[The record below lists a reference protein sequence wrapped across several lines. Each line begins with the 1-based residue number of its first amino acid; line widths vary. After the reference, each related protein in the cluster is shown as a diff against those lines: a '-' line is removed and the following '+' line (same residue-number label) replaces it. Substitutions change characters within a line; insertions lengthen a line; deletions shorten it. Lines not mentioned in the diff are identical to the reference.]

1 MKLEEEEKGRILE
14 NQGVST
20 KLKLWQHLEND
31 EAVALNVSLR
41 VSIIFFFFLKRA
53 FYFQLEKREHVWYT
67 GPEEDTSV
75 FILEKKL
82 SDSLYYDSVDEV
94 STLLC
99 NDRRGGQEGSCQ
111 RNLRT
116 WADSYLIIE
125 ELEDISHGRA
135 GCLDQLVSSWASK
148 KTFLFDNWFKPFVPI
163 SISWKP

>member
-1 MKLEEEEKGRILE
+1 MILS
-14 NQGVST
+14 NFSVIKICNFHNDFSHS
-20 KLKLWQHLEND
+20 KKYSHLCLILYLSS
-31 EAVALNVSLR
+31 V
-41 VSIIFFFFLKRA
+41 FFFLKRA

-148 KTFLFDNWFKPFVPI
+148 KAFLFDNWFKPFVPI